1 MKRRPDGPPDTRMV
15 GVVNDAFRRDVARL
29 QTALAAVPPLPAAPR
44 ETVVEHCTWL
54 MRLVTDFHAGV
65 DAGLYPLV
73 RAKNPYA
80 GDLLD
85 AMIAQHREIAARASV
100 VVGAAAQWTNDAN
113 VTAQRALAT
122 AFDALADVLLPH
134 LHLVEVELMPVVIAS
149 LTEREWRSWDR
160 ACMLDPRSKAEMAE
174 AGNWLL
180 DDLDEE
186 RREVT
191 LNTISR
197 WERLVMVRVY
207 ERRHRRAQQR
217 NGVGPLEAEL

>member
-44 ETVVEHCTWL
+44 ETIVAHCTWL
-54 MRLVTDFHAGV
+54 VRLVTDFHNGV

-80 GDLLD
+80 GESLD
-85 AMIAQHREIAARASV
+85 AMYAQHREIAAR
-100 VVGAAAQWTNDAN
+100 GAAVVAAAEKWTDDAD
-113 VTAQRALAT
+113 VAAQRALAA
-122 AFDALADVLLPH
+122 AFDALADELLPH
-134 LHLVEVELMPVVIAS
+134 LHVVEVELMPVVIAS

-160 ACMLDPRSKAEMAE
+160 ACMLDPRTKAEMAE

-197 WERLVMVRVY
+197 WERLLMGVY

>member
-29 QTALAAVPPLPAAPR
+29 QESLAVVPPAAR
-44 ETVVEHCTWL
+44 DTIVEHCKWL
-54 MRLVTDFHAGV
+54 MQLLTDFHNGV

-73 RAKNPYA
+73 RTKNPYA
-80 GDLLD
+80 GQMLD
-85 AMIAQHREIAARASV
+85 EMYAQHREIAARADAV
-100 VVGAAAQWTNDAN
+100 VAAADRWTDDADAAAQ
-113 VTAQRALAT
+113 RGLAG
-122 AFDALADVLLPH
+122 AFDGLADALLPH
-134 LHLVEVELMPVVIAS
+134 LHAVEVELMPVVIAS

-197 WERLVMVRVY
+197 WERLLMVRVY
-207 ERRHRRAQQR
+207 ERRHRRARQR
-217 NGVGPLEAEL
+217 NETA

>member
-29 QTALAAVPPLPAAPR
+29 QAALAVVPPAAPGGR
-44 ETVVEHCTWL
+44 ESIVEHCKWL
-54 MRLVTDFHAGV
+54 VRLLTDFHNGV

-73 RAKNPYA
+73 RTNNPYA
-80 GDLLD
+80 GEMLD
-85 AMIAQHREIAARASV
+85 VMLAQHCDLAARADAV
-100 VVGAAAQWTNDAN
+100 VAAAEHWTDDANAAAQ
-113 VTAQRALAT
+113 RGLAD
-122 AFDALADVLLPH
+122 AFDALADALLPH
-134 LHLVEVELMPVVIAS
+134 LHAVEVELMPVVIAS

-197 WERLVMVRVY
+197 WERLLMVRVY

-217 NGVGPLEAEL
+217 NEPA